1 MHVTHIR
8 VSETQVS
15 GIRVVPRKIS
25 VPLSFKGTFF
35 YALWRETVRKGRRR
49 RKKLSPEYLKKGI
62 DRDERQIIKNPSECA
77 ESD

>member
-35 YALWRETVRKGRRR
+35 YALRRERVRGAAAGEKNCP
-49 RKKLSPEYLKKGI
+49 LSI
-62 DRDERQIIKNPSECA
+62 
-77 ESD
+77 

>member
-35 YALWRETVRKGRRR
+35 YALWRERVRGPPPE
-49 RKKLSPEYLKKGI
+49 KKNCPLSI
-62 DRDERQIIKNPSECA
+62 
-77 ESD
+77 